1 MSPSRLLTLAF
12 LLIAAPVWAQAP
24 TPLTAPIQDKPPIS
38 PTEDRPVVEDERPDF
53 QPLRPADPEEAAPA
67 IIPVAPA
74 VRPSVVPPVATMS
87 PPPAPLPPLM
97 VQPTSAPVEPSV
109 MPVIPAWAVALLLV
123 AGAMLSGLLGVVA
136 ARSMRQAELNERR
149 RSVAASLAVE
159 METRRLAFDAVPLPP
174 NVDAGVS
181 FVSAVISMA
190 GIDCAFRAAQGSL
203 FLLAPPLAA
212 NVSVHYAAVQR
223 VADFVK
229 GQSMAAA
236 VRMLQANR
244 LGGHPCPDAGAMREA
259 HVEMAAA
266 FRGLDKVI
274 LSLRALQR

>member
-24 TPLTAPIQDKPPIS
+24 TPLTAPIQDKPPIAA
-38 PTEDRPVVEDERPDF
+38 TEDRPVVEDERPDF
-53 QPLRPADPEEAAPA
+53 QPLRPVEPEEAAPA
-67 IIPVAPA
+67 IIPVVPAAPA
-74 VRPSVVPPVATMS
+74 RPPIAPPLATM
-87 PPPAPLPPLM
+87 PPPAAPLVAHAPAE
-97 VQPTSAPVEPSV
+97 QPSL

-136 ARSMRQAELNERR
+136 ARSMRRAELNERR

>member
-1 MSPSRLLTLAF
+1 MPLSRLLTLAF
-12 LLIAAPVWAQAP
+12 LLIAGPVWAQ
-24 TPLTAPIQDKPPIS
+24 TPMPLAAPIQDKPA
-38 PTEDRPVVEDERPDF
+38 VEEEHPDF
-53 QPLRPADPEEAAPA
+53 QPLRPAEPED
-67 IIPVAPA
+67 VAPA
-74 VRPSVVPPVATMS
+74 PVLVPAPVPALAVPARTPVPAPVS
-87 PPPAPLPPLM
+87 AISAPPPAALPTAVVM
-97 VQPTSAPVEPSV
+97 APAEVSS
-109 MPVIPAWAVALLLV
+109 MPVLPVWAVALLLV
-123 AGAMLSGLLGVVA
+123 IGAMLSGLLGVMA
-136 ARSMRQAELNERR
+136 AQSMRRAELTERR
-149 RSVAASLAVE
+149 RSVAASLATE
-159 METRRLAFDAVPLPP
+159 LETRRLAFDAVPLPP

-190 GIDCAFRAAQGSL
+190 GIDCAFRSAQSSL
-203 FLLAPPLAA
+203 FLLAPQLAA